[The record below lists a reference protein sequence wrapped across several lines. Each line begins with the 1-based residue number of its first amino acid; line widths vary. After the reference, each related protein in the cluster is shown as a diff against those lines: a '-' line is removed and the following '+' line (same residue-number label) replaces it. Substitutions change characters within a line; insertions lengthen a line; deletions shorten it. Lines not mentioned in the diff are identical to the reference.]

1 MYNLLFCINSRY
13 TELLKVCLSSV
24 VLHSGFD
31 SMSVSI
37 IYSSLRDSEIAEIKK
52 LENSRLKINFI
63 RFDDSV
69 LSSSPTTGRY
79 PKEIYYRLFAPVLL
93 DDELPIE
100 LVMVVFVDVLY
111 LLFAIFRTST

>member
-13 TELLKVCLSSV
+13 TEMLKVCLSSV
-24 VLHSGFD
+24 VIHSGFD

-69 LSSSPTTGRY
+69 LSSSP
-79 PKEIYYRLFAPVLL
+79 PLL
-93 DDELPIE
+93 LQEGIRRKYITVYSLLYCLTMILIE
-100 LVMVVFVDVLY
+100 FFIWML
-111 LLFAIFRTST
+111 I

>member
-13 TELLKVCLSSV
+13 TEMLKVCLSSV
-24 VLHSGFD
+24 VIHSGLD
-31 SMSVSI
+31 SMSVII

-69 LSSSPTTGRY
+69 LSSSPTTG
-79 PKEIYYRLFAPVLL
+79 
-93 DDELPIE
+93 
-100 LVMVVFVDVLY
+100 
-111 LLFAIFRTST
+111 